1 MVFLTNFA
9 FINAKRMIK
18 AHTINRFLTLFIFFL
33 YAIVSNAQVFEGDL
47 ANKKLKGADLVK
59 VSEQTGLIQYAQ
71 LNENI
76 RVNEANVQ
84 AYLQK
89 VYELSNAYTFSI
101 LRKESDELG
110 FLHIRYQLNYNKV
123 PVLGSI
129 IIAHIK
135 NAYLYSFNG
144 EVFKISEI
152 NSQVKLNESECL
164 KIALDST
171 HADSYLWQ
179 IPEEESVIK
188 EIKEDIHATWY
199 PKGEL
204 VYVPEN
210 LNFFNKTFYLT
221 YKFNVHASVPRT
233 GENMYVDVNSG
244 KLVARE
250 NQLHT
255 VDVNGKAITKYSG
268 TKNII
273 TDSTAPF
280 NYRLRENT
288 RGGGVY
294 TLNLKKGTNYG
305 LAVDFLDSNNN
316 WNNVNANKDE
326 VATDCHW
333 GAETTYDYYKNKFNR
348 NSYNN
353 NNARIN
359 SYVHYSANYDNAF
372 WDGLRMTYG
381 DGNSFKPLTSLD
393 VCGHEITHAVTSNS
407 ANLIY
412 SYQSGQLNESFSDI
426 FGNAVERYGK
436 PTGYSWI
443 IGEEITFSGTG
454 LRNMSDPRVKG
465 HPRCYLGTY
474 WYTGSG
480 DNGGVHLN
488 SGVQNWWFYLI
499 TEGGTGTNDF
509 SNAYKVDSLGILS
522 AEKIAYRNLTVYLTP
537 SSQYADSRFYS
548 IQAAKDLF
556 GQCSKEVISVTNAW
570 YACNVGPK
578 YDSGYVK
585 AAFSADTVICN
596 TSKTVKFYNLS
607 SNAITYKWTF
617 GDGNTSTAANPT
629 KTYSNYGN
637 YTIKLVATSCFKNNK
652 DSLTKTA
659 YVKIDSTFDI
669 CNAILMPASGVDSTH
684 KCKSFIYDDGGE
696 DIYSQ
701 GRITYFRISA
711 PGADSIRIRFLD
723 FDYEAGYDSLYVYKG
738 KYPGTGTKVGGYTG
752 SSLPFSGNNFLVA
765 GNTVTLRHVSDPYVV
780 GRGFKLYYVA
790 IKKPVKVTAYSDT
803 TICMGKS
810 ALLRAK
816 GSGGYAGDYFFKWNN
831 SVYNDTNIVGP
842 TSNTSYKI
850 NLTDL
855 CTNSKDSATVNVTVR
870 SPLDVKANKDTTIC
884 LGRSVTLSA
893 AATGGNSANYVYTWD
908 NALGAGTTKTVSP
921 TVNTTYRVIISD
933 ACTPILDTAYVT
945 VKVKDGLKV
954 KVSSNDTLIC
964 YNKVSVLS
972 ANGSGGD
979 TSQYSYQWAN
989 GLGMGSSI
997 NATLTSSRWVKC
1009 TLTDACSVTPASDSI
1024 YVVVRAPL
1032 SVQLNNDT
1040 TLCYG
1045 RGTKLIAQSSGGVSK
1060 DYIYNWS
1067 PVLSDT
1073 AIQNVK
1079 PKTKTKYKVVLSD
1092 NCSNSA
1098 SDSIIVDVL
1107 APIVVSGLKDTTI
1120 CTGMNV
1126 PLIPVV
1132 SGGLSS
1138 SYTYTWNLG
1147 LGNASTQLVAPTGS
1161 NTYQVIVRDGCTV
1174 LGDTASAN
1182 ITVKSALKPKIF
1194 SADTLICYQNTS
1206 AFTVTATGGDV
1217 SNYLYTWNNGLGT
1230 GSSTSGVMSSS
1241 KWVKV
1246 TLTDACT
1253 VNPGVDSIYV
1263 TVRPELKVNLPK
1275 DTLICFGSSMT
1286 LNSNPIGGDVNTYAY
1301 TWNQGLNSTQSNT
1314 IAPKVKTQYIVLL
1327 NDLCSA
1333 QATDTM
1339 EVDVMAKIKVSGLR
1353 DTTICDGAS
1362 VPLNPIVTG
1371 GISTNYKYT
1380 WNLGQGNSKNILV
1393 KPTSNTTYKL
1403 IVDDQCTQ
1411 PYDSSFVN
1419 ITVLPALKL
1428 NVKLSDNSICESDT
1442 SILNINMSG
1451 GLSTQYQWNINGSPS
1466 ISKSIIENPSTS
1478 TQYIVNLIDN
1488 CSQAISDTANL
1499 IVNPKPIVD
1508 FSVSKQTICR
1518 KESVTFNNLSSGA
1531 VSYWWH
1537 LTPTDSTNAP
1547 NPIFAYQVAG
1557 NYDVSLFAVSDSLCV
1572 NEIKKT
1578 AYMNVVDLPIS
1589 KFTYLPTQPD
1599 YLNRLV
1605 NFNNQSTNQSS
1616 FEWSFGDFSKETVNP
1631 SPSHTYSDTGYFPVR
1646 LIVKNSLGCADTM
1659 SEMLRVKDVFRIYIP
1674 DAITVNNDLLNDN
1687 FIVLG
1692 RGIQFYNL
1700 QIFDRWGGKIYE
1712 GNMSDKPFDGK
1723 DSKGVP
1729 LMKGTYVV
1737 NLTVRDFE
1745 GFMHYIRQVLE
1756 VL

>member
-1 MVFLTNFA
+1 
-9 FINAKRMIK
+9 MIK
-18 AHTINRFLTLFIFFL
+18 NHTFFKFSIFWVFIFFAQFL
-33 YAIVSNAQVFEGDL
+33 GAQVFEGES
-47 ANKKLKGADLVK
+47 ANNKLKGANQVRI
-59 VSEQTGLIQYAQ
+59 SEQTGLIQFAE

-76 RVNEANVQ
+76 SLNEANVLP
-84 AYLQK
+84 YFQK
-89 VYELSNAYTFSI
+89 VYALNNTYSFTVI
-101 LRKESDELG
+101 RKETDELG
-110 FLHIRYQLNYNKV
+110 LLHIRYQINFNKV

-129 IIAHIK
+129 LIAHLK
-135 NAYLYSFNG
+135 NGRLYAFNG
-144 EVFKISEI
+144 EVFKISELQ
-152 NSQVKLNESECL
+152 NQVKLTESECL

-171 HADSYLWQ
+171 HAESYLWQ
-179 IPEEESVIK
+179 IPEEEAVIK
-188 EIKEDIHATWY
+188 DIKEDVHATWY

-204 VYVPEN
+204 VYVPDN
-210 LNFFNKTFYLT
+210 LNFFNQSFYLT
-221 YKFNVHASVPRT
+221 YKFNVHASQPRT
-233 GENMYVDVNSG
+233 AENMYIDVLTG
-244 KLVARE
+244 KLIARE

-255 VDVNGKAITKYSG
+255 TDVNGKAITKYSG

-316 WNNVNANKDE
+316 WNNVNSNKDE

-333 GAETTYDYYKNKFNR
+333 GAETTYDYFKNKFNR

-359 SYVHYSANYDNAF
+359 SYVHYAVNYDNAF

-381 DGNSFKPLTSLD
+381 DGSSFKPLTSLD

-454 LRNMSDPRVKG
+454 LRNMADPRVKG

-474 WYTGSG
+474 WYSGAG

-499 TEGGTGTNDF
+499 TEGKTGTNDF

-556 GQCSKEVISVTNAW
+556 GPCSKEVIAVTNAW

-596 TSKTVKFYNLS
+596 TSKTVKFNNLS
-607 SNAITYKWTF
+607 SNAITYKWSF
-617 GDGNTSTAANPT
+617 GDGNTSTAVNPT

-637 YTIKLVATSCFKNNK
+637 YTIKLVATSCFKNKK
-652 DSLTKTA
+652 DSLTKSA
-659 YVKIDSTFDI
+659 YVKVDSSFDI
-669 CNAILMPASGVDSTH
+669 CNAILMPASGTDSTH

-701 GRITYFRISA
+701 SRITYYRISA

-723 FDYEAGYDSLYVYKG
+723 FDYEFGYDSLYVYKG

-780 GRGFKLYYVA
+780 GRGFKLFYTA
-790 IKKPVKVTAYSDT
+790 IKKAVKVTAFSDT

-810 ALLRAK
+810 AVLRAI
-816 GSGGYAGDYFFKWNN
+816 GSGGFAGDYFFKWNN
-831 SVYNDTNIVGP
+831 VVYNDTNIVAP
-842 TSNTSYKI
+842 VNNTSYKI
-850 NLTDL
+850 YLTDL

-870 SPLDVKANKDTTIC
+870 NPLDVKANKDTTIC
-884 LGRSVTLSA
+884 LGRSVILNAT
-893 AATGGNSANYVYTWD
+893 ATGGNSANYVYTWD
-908 NALGAGTTKTVSP
+908 NSLGTGKTKTVSP
-921 TVNTTYRVIISD
+921 IVNTTYRVIISD

-945 VKVKDGLKV
+945 VKVKNALKV

-964 YNKVSVLS
+964 YNKVSAIS

-979 TSQYSYQWAN
+979 SSQYSYVWAN
-989 GLGMGSSI
+989 GLGIGSAI
-997 NATLTSSRWVKC
+997 TPNLTSSQWVKC
-1009 TLTDACSVTPASDSI
+1009 TLADACSVNPASDSI
-1024 YVVVRAPL
+1024 YIVVQAPL

-1045 RGTKLIAQSSGGVSK
+1045 RGTKLIAVSSGGVSN
-1060 DYIYNWS
+1060 DYTYNWS
-1067 PVLSDT
+1067 PVLSDS

-1079 PKTKTKYKVVLSD
+1079 PTIKTKYKVVLTD

-1098 SDSIIVDVL
+1098 TDSITVDVL
-1107 APIVVSGLKDTTI
+1107 APIVVSGLKDSTI
-1120 CTGMNV
+1120 CTGITV
-1126 PLIPVV
+1126 PLVPIV
-1132 SGGLSS
+1132 SGGVSS
-1138 SYTYTWNLG
+1138 TYTFTWNLG
-1147 LGNASTQLVAPTGS
+1147 LGSAPSQLVSPSGS

-1174 LGDTASAN
+1174 LGDTALAT
-1182 ITVKSALKPKIF
+1182 ITVKIALKPKIF
-1194 SADTLICYQNTS
+1194 SADTLVCFQNTS
-1206 AFTVTATGGDV
+1206 AFTVTATGGDIN
-1217 SNYLYTWNNGLGT
+1217 NYVFNWNNGLGT
-1230 GSSTSGVMSSS
+1230 GVSTSGIMSSS

-1263 TVRPELKVNLPK
+1263 NVRPELKVSLPK
-1275 DTLICFGSSMT
+1275 DTLICYGSSIP
-1286 LNSNPIGGDVNTYAY
+1286 LSANPIGGDVITYAF
-1301 TWNQGLNSTQSNT
+1301 TWNQGLNSVQSNT
-1314 IAPKVKTQYIVLL
+1314 ISPKVKTQYIVLL

-1333 QATDTM
+1333 QASDTM
-1339 EVDVMAKIKVSGLR
+1339 NVDVMAKIKISGLR

-1362 VPLNPIVTG
+1362 VPLNPIVSG
-1371 GISTNYKYT
+1371 GISANYNFT
-1380 WNLGQGNSKNILV
+1380 WNLGQGITKNILV
-1393 KPTSNTTYKL
+1393 KPLSNTVYKL
-1403 IVDDQCTQ
+1403 VVDDLCTQ

-1419 ITVLPALKL
+1419 ITVRPALKL
-1428 NVKLSDNSICESDT
+1428 NVNLSDNSICQSDS
-1442 SILNINMSG
+1442 SILKINMSG
-1451 GLSTQYQWNINGSPS
+1451 GLSSQYQWTINAAPNTSNSIVEKPS
-1466 ISKSIIENPSTS
+1466 IS

-1488 CSQAISDTANL
+1488 CSQSISDTANL

-1508 FSVSKQTICR
+1508 FTVSKQTICR

-1531 VSYWWH
+1531 VAYWWH
-1537 LTPTDSTNAP
+1537 LTPTDSSNAP
-1547 NPIFAYQVAG
+1547 NPNYTYLVSG
-1557 NYDVSLFAVSDSLCV
+1557 SYDVRLFAISDSLCV
-1572 NEIKKT
+1572 NEIVKT

-1589 KFTYLPTQPD
+1589 KFTYLPIQPD
-1599 YLNRLV
+1599 YLNRQV

-1631 SPSHTYSDTGYFPVR
+1631 NPSHTYSDTGFFSVR
-1646 LIVKNSLGCADTM
+1646 LIVRNSLGCADTM
-1659 SEMLRVKDVFRIYIP
+1659 SEMLRVKDIFRIYIP
-1674 DAITVNNDLLNDN
+1674 DAMTVNDDLLNDE
-1687 FIVLG
+1687 FVVLG

-1700 QIFDRWGGKIYE
+1700 QIFDRWGGKVYD
-1712 GNMSDKPFDGK
+1712 GNMGDKPFDGL
-1723 DSKGVP
+1723 DSKGTP
-1729 LMKGTYVV
+1729 LMKGTYLI
-1737 NLTVRDFE
+1737 NLTVRDFA
-1745 GFMHYIRQVLE
+1745 GYMHYIRRVLE

>member
-1 MVFLTNFA
+1 
-9 FINAKRMIK
+9 MIK
-18 AHTINRFLTLFIFFL
+18 NHTIYRFIPFLFFL
-33 YAIVSNAQVFEGDL
+33 FFFQLSNAQVFEGDL
-47 ANKKLKGADLVK
+47 ANKKFKGADLIRI
-59 VSEQTGLIQYAQ
+59 SEQTGLIQYAQ
-71 LNENI
+71 LNDNLKI
-76 RVNEANVQ
+76 NEANVLP
-84 AYLQK
+84 YLSK
-89 VYELSNAYTFSI
+89 VYQLSNAYSFTLI
-101 LRKESDELG
+101 RKETDDLG

-152 NSQVKLNESECL
+152 NSQVKLKESECL

-171 HADSYLWQ
+171 HAESYLWQ
-179 IPEEESVIK
+179 IPEEEAVIK
-188 EIKEDIHATWY
+188 EIKEDINATWY

-204 VYVPEN
+204 VYVPDN
-210 LNFFNKTFYLT
+210 LNFANNTFHLT
-221 YKFNVHASVPRT
+221 FKFNVHASLPRT
-233 GENMYVDVNSG
+233 AENLYIDVNSG
-244 KLVARE
+244 KLIARE
-250 NQLHT
+250 NQLHN
-255 VDVNGKAITKYSG
+255 VDVNGRANTKYSG
-268 TKNII
+268 TKTII

-294 TLNLKKGTNYG
+294 TFNLKKGTNYG
-305 LAVDFLDSNNN
+305 LAVDFLDSNNI

-333 GAETTYDYYKNKFNR
+333 GAETSYDYFKNKFNR

-359 SYVHYSANYDNAF
+359 SYVHYAANYDNAF
-372 WDGLRMTYG
+372 WDGIRMTYG
-381 DGNSFKPLTSLD
+381 DGSSFKPLTSLD

-426 FGNAVERYGK
+426 FGNAIERYGK
-436 PTGYSWI
+436 PTGYNWK
-443 IGEEITFSGTG
+443 IGEEITFSGSG

-474 WYTGSG
+474 WYSGAG

-499 TEGGTGTNDF
+499 TEGGIGTNDF

-537 SSQYADSRFYS
+537 TSQYADSRFYS

-556 GQCSKEVISVTNAW
+556 GQCSKEVIAVTNAW

-617 GDGNTSTAANPT
+617 GDGNTSTAINPT
-629 KTYSNYGN
+629 KTYSSFGN
-637 YTIKLVATSCFKNNK
+637 YTIKLVATSCFKNKK

-669 CNAILMPASGVDSTH
+669 CNAILMPASGIDSTR

-752 SSLPFSGNNFLVA
+752 STLPFSGNNFLVA

-780 GRGFKLYYVA
+780 GRGFKLLYTA

-816 GSGGYAGDYFFKWNN
+816 GSGGYSGDYFFKWDNT
-831 SVYNDTNIVGP
+831 VYNDTNIVAP
-842 TSNTSYKI
+842 TANQSYKVY
-850 NLTDL
+850 LTDL
-855 CTNSKDSATVNVTVR
+855 CTNSKDSATVNVSVR
-870 SPLDVKANKDTTIC
+870 NPLDVFTNKDTTIC
-884 LGRSVTLSA
+884 LGRSANLIA
-893 AATGGNSANYVYTWD
+893 NATGGDSSSYVYTWD
-908 NALGAGTTKTVSP
+908 NGLGTGMTKTVSP
-921 TVNTTYRVIISD
+921 TIATTYRVIISD

-945 VKVKDGLKV
+945 VNVKIGLNV

-964 YNKVSVLS
+964 YNKVSSIS

-979 TSQYSYQWAN
+979 TIQYSYTWLN
-989 GLGMGSSI
+989 GLGIGSTI
-997 NATLTSSRWVKC
+997 NPNLTASQWVKC
-1009 TLTDACSVTPASDSI
+1009 ILKDACSVTPASDSI

-1032 SVQLNNDT
+1032 SVQLDNDT

-1045 RGTKLIAQSSGGVSK
+1045 RGAILTANSSGGVSNA
-1060 DYIYNWS
+1060 YTYNWT
-1067 PVLSDT
+1067 PFLSDT
-1073 AIQNVK
+1073 SIQNVK
-1079 PKTKTKYKVVLSD
+1079 PKAKTKYKVVLTD

-1098 SDSIIVDVL
+1098 TDSITIDVL
-1107 APIVVSGLKDTTI
+1107 APIVVSGLNDTTI
-1120 CTGMNV
+1120 CTGISV
-1126 PLIPVV
+1126 PLVPVV
-1132 SGGLSS
+1132 SGGLGSA
-1138 SYTYTWNLG
+1138 YTYTWNLG
-1147 LGNASTQLVAPTGS
+1147 LGTAPSQLVAPTGS

-1174 LGDTASAN
+1174 LGDTATAN
-1182 ITVKSALKPKIF
+1182 ITVKSALNPKIF
-1194 SADTLICYQNTS
+1194 SADTVVCYQNTS
-1206 AFTVTATGGDV
+1206 AFTVSASGGDV
-1217 SNYLYTWNNGLGT
+1217 SKYLYTWNNGLGT
-1230 GSSTSGVMSSS
+1230 GNSTSGVMSSS

-1263 TVRPELKVNLPK
+1263 KVRPELKVMLPK
-1275 DTLICFGSSMT
+1275 DTLICYGSSFSM
-1286 LNSNPIGGDVNTYAY
+1286 SANPIGGDTNTYAY
-1301 TWNQGLNSTQSNT
+1301 TWNQGLNATQSNT
-1314 IAPKVKTQYIVLL
+1314 ISPKIKTRYIVLL

-1333 QATDTM
+1333 QASDTM
-1339 EVDVMAKIKVSGLR
+1339 DVDVMAKIKISGLR

-1362 VPLNPIVTG
+1362 VPLNPIVSG
-1371 GISTNYKYT
+1371 GISSAYNYT
-1380 WNLGQGNSKNILV
+1380 WNQSQGNAKNILV
-1393 KPTSNTTYKL
+1393 KPLSSTIYKL
-1403 IVDDQCTQ
+1403 IVDDICTQ

-1419 ITVLPALKL
+1419 ITVRPALKL
-1428 NVKLSDNSICESDT
+1428 NVKLSDNSICQSDT
-1442 SILNINMSG
+1442 STLKINMSG
-1451 GLSTQYQWNINGSPS
+1451 GLSSQYQWTINGSPS
-1466 ISKSIIENPSTS
+1466 INNSIVQNPSIS

-1488 CSQAISDTANL
+1488 CSQSVSDTVNL
-1499 IVNPKPIVD
+1499 IVNAKPIVD
-1508 FSVSKQTICR
+1508 FSASKQTICR
-1518 KESVTFNNLSSGA
+1518 NESVSFNNLSSGA
-1531 VSYWWH
+1531 AAYWWH
-1537 LTPTDSTNAP
+1537 LTPSDSSNAP
-1547 NPIFAYQVAG
+1547 NPSFTYLVSG
-1557 NYDVSLFAVSDSLCV
+1557 TFDVSLLAISDSLCV
-1572 NEIKKT
+1572 SYIKKIG
-1578 AYMNVVDLPIS
+1578 YMNVVDLPIS
-1589 KFTYLPTQPD
+1589 KFTYLPKQPD
-1599 YLNRLV
+1599 YLNRQV

-1616 FEWSFGDFSKETVNP
+1616 FEWNFGDFSKETVNP
-1631 SPSHTYSDTGYFPVR
+1631 SPSHTYSDTGYYPVR
-1646 LIVKNSLGCADTM
+1646 LIVKNSLGCADTAV
-1659 SEMLRVKDVFRIYIP
+1659 ELIRVKDVFRLYIP
-1674 DAITVNNDLLNDN
+1674 DAITVNNDQLNDN
-1687 FIVLG
+1687 FVVQG
-1692 RGIQFYNL
+1692 RGILFYNL
-1700 QIFDRWGGKIYE
+1700 QIFDRWGGKIYD
-1712 GNMSDKPFDGK
+1712 GNMGDKPFDGK
-1723 DSKGVP
+1723 DSQGVP
-1729 LMKGTYVV
+1729 LMKGTYLI
-1737 NLTVRDFE
+1737 NLTVRDSD
-1745 GFMHYIRQVLE
+1745 GFMHYIRQMLE